1 VNILAFLRRRR
12 LTLGAA
18 LALIALLAVGMFVVA
33 RAQGQICRDVVNL
46 TICGD
51 KVVAENAEG
60 EFLLSG
66 NIKVGSRGGPLQL
79 HITDME
85 PTFKG
90 RPVDPDTFTAQFLHL
105 KQPDPNHGS
114 ADVLFGKVRFIN
126 DTNTTPLLATHYTD
140 DPTNPNALIAGRMFV
155 DVVNQRI
162 FIPAQGAVPVFT
174 QKGIV
179 RNSMML
185 FPFMDRAG
193 LRAFF
198 KDGGTVGEFATI
210 DSEFDLKTKK
220 FSGILPLNLKLSASD
235 ENPTLRVTLRAT
247 FDERGQFSG
256 TADGFKVRLGG
267 LLAEAKGVVLRIGEF
282 EAATVD
288 ILKSDNPDVPSLDP
302 ANPQLIFRFEKLKY
316 KDGQFTIGGGAVGVV
331 DFVFGDSFKLTKQT
345 LGISTDSATKTAFF
359 TINSTLVFGN
369 VLQSATQVPV
379 QVKIGATKIGGTTKP
394 IIQATLTE
402 LTPKIGSLTLK
413 LKNVTLLGDPQQNFF
428 GLQAQTVDLQWPAHL
443 GGKTAAGIQGL
454 KLGVNRDKRLIFE
467 LAGGTVGLPEYDSG
481 ALRVSMQAT
490 ISVLNNVVTF
500 NAKGTATVKLQGNG
514 SVAPT
519 VDLFLRGG
527 AGVSDTCA
535 PGATT
540 CLKRFELKLSAFEL
554 GLAGFKLG
562 LANPRGLEDGGFAAE
577 KATLSVPTGLGAVA
591 GEVTGLQ
598 IHGDG
603 AVQIAGGGIEIPPI
617 QVGGFQ
623 FVGLKGFFAKNA
635 TGGYEFKASG
645 TFPLPGIEPGAGKSG
660 IAATVTI
667 RTKPDGGLQ
676 GLGVEVI
683 FSATPGIPI
692 GSTGMELTSIGGKF
706 DVESG
711 TVQIGVSMRAS
722 TSAKLIGIPLA
733 SIDGN
738 ATLQLNPFRFTA
750 NAKLSVLVFS
760 VAQASLGI
768 GDGQGFSGGPGF
780 NVSFSVNAVIV
791 KGDVKL
797 RLGNVTV
804 NGVKKLRVAASAS
817 YRIGIDKGQFGFL
830 LPPFNIN
837 LASIA
842 FQGGTFTDRRS
853 SPTRETAGLLG
864 RIKVGPFG
872 ASLFVDLSKR
882 PTQSGFVSIANADK
896 LTLIE
901 AARVRALA
909 AQGVPGYSSRAL
921 STAEAH
927 TLGLS
932 AAPGVVLQQETI
944 PIVITQT
951 TTLVAG
957 IHYTAG
963 NPSIRL
969 LLPNGGEL
977 NAGNVCVMTDTNLCD
992 SATRVLVRST
1002 DPAKGN
1008 ELAFI
1013 FKGAA
1018 LGTYML
1024 VVDNAPADYSKV
1036 SYQLNDAPTATIT
1049 STACAVGSIPGVTVR
1064 CNGVAGG
1071 GQVALVWNTSDLDSP
1086 DAKVSVGYA
1095 KVLADGTV
1103 DPADMQLLA
1112 EGRTLGA
1119 GNLLWNLGEVP
1130 TGKYKLVVRVEDGSN
1145 APVDAV
1151 SPLLVEV
1158 TDQRAP
1164 AVPVGLVGKPLPG
1177 ELLVNWSQ
1185 NPERDLGGYE
1195 IGFGIVRAGVPD
1207 SAANFVYSRNMGPK
1221 EVVITGTQ
1229 VVDAKLWGLKDDEQI
1244 FFGIRAYDQS
1254 NNFSA
1259 WSPLLRAKPWPL
1271 APDAWTPTPG
1281 GIGAT
1286 STKIEVAFATPL
1298 RATSLSGALQVLRA
1312 NGTPVP
1318 GTLRFIT
1325 TLDGSQVIG
1334 LRFTPAASLTDG
1346 VTYTAVLKGGVGAIT
1361 AVDGRQMPE
1370 DYRWSFTTRNQ
1381 KVYLPVVTR

>member
-12 LTLGAA
+12 LTVGAA
-18 LALIALLAVGMFVVA
+18 LALIVLVALGMFAAA

-51 KVVAENAEG
+51 ELVQETSQG
-60 EFLLSG
+60 EFRLAD
-66 NIKVGSRGGPLQL
+66 NIKIGPRGGPMLL
-79 HITDME
+79 ALDNREIS
-85 PTFKG
+85 FG
-90 RPVDPDTFTAQFLHL
+90 G
-105 KQPDPNHGS
+105 GS
-114 ADVLFGKVRFIN
+114 APLRAEFTHVIQPGLLGATDIAVGSMRWIN
-126 DTNTTPLLATHYTD
+126 DPAGTALLQSHLVA
-140 DPTNPNALIAGRMFV
+140 DPRDPGNLSKVLIGVMHV
-155 DVVNQRI
+155 DVVNQRV
-162 FIPAQGAVPVFT
+162 FIPAPGSVPRD
-174 QKGIV
+174 QAAGIE
-179 RNSMML
+179 RNSNML

-198 KDGGTVGEFATI
+198 KDGGTIGEFKTI
-210 DSEFDLKTKK
+210 DAAFDLKTKK
-220 FSGILPLNLKLSASD
+220 FNGALPLNLKLSASD
-235 ENPTLRVTLRAT
+235 ENPTLRVTLRTT

-256 TADGFKVRLGG
+256 SVDGFKVRLGG

-379 QVKIGATKIGGTTKP
+379 QVKIGATKVGGTTKP

-413 LKNVTLLGDPQQNFF
+413 LKNVSLLGDPQQNFF

-443 GGKTAAGIQGL
+443 GSKTAAGIQGL
-454 KLGVNRDKRLIFE
+454 KLGVNRDKKLIFE

-481 ALRVSMQAT
+481 ALRVSLQAT

-527 AGVSDTCA
+527 AGVADTCA
-535 PGATT
+535 PNASG

-562 LANPRGLEDGGFAAE
+562 LASPRGLEDGGFAAD
-577 KATLSVPTGLGAVA
+577 KATLSVPTGLGAVG
-591 GEVTGLQ
+591 GEVNGLQ

-603 AVQIAGGGIEIPPI
+603 TVQIAGGGIEIPPI
-617 QVGGFQ
+617 QLGGFQ

-667 RTKPDGGLQ
+667 RTKADGGLQ

-722 TSAKLIGIPLA
+722 TTARLIGIPLA

-791 KGDVKL
+791 KGEAKL

-830 LPPFNIN
+830 LPPFEIN

-864 RIKVGPFG
+864 HIKVGPFG
-872 ASLFVDLSKR
+872 ASLFVDLSKKLS
-882 PTQSGFVSIANADK
+882 QSGFVSIANADK

-909 AQGVPGYSSRAL
+909 AQGVPGYTSYAL
-921 STAEAH
+921 SAAEAR
-927 TLGLS
+927 TLGLR
-932 AAPGVVLQQETI
+932 AAPGAVVQQETI

-951 TTLVAG
+951 STLVAG
-957 IHYTAG
+957 IHYTSG

-969 LLPNGGEL
+969 LLPNGGGEL
-977 NAGNVCVMTDTNLCD
+977 NAGNVCVMTDTNRCD
-992 SATRVLVRST
+992 NATRVLVRSA
-1002 DPAKGN
+1002 DPVKGD

-1013 FKGAA
+1013 VKGAA
-1018 LGTYML
+1018 PGTYTL
-1024 VVDNAPADYSKV
+1024 VIDNAPADYSKV
-1036 SYQLNDAPTATIT
+1036 SYQLNEAPTASIT

-1064 CNGVAGG
+1064 CNGVTGG
-1071 GQVALVWNTSDLDSP
+1071 GQVALAWSTADLDSP
-1086 DAKVSVGYA
+1086 EAKVSIGYA
-1095 KVLADGTV
+1095 KVQADGTV

-1112 EGRTLGA
+1112 EGRLLGS
-1119 GNLLWNLGEVP
+1119 GNLTWNLGEVP
-1130 TGKYKLVVRVEDGSN
+1130 TGKYKLLVRVEDGSN
-1145 APVDAV
+1145 APVDAI

-1164 AVPVGLVGKPLPG
+1164 AVPTGLVGKPLPG
-1177 ELLVNWSQ
+1177 ELLVNWNQ
-1185 NPERDLGGYE
+1185 NAERDLGGYE
-1195 IGFGIVRAGVPD
+1195 IGFGIVRVGVPD
-1207 SAANFVYSRNMGPK
+1207 SATNFVYSRNMGPK

-1254 NNFSA
+1254 NNFSG
-1259 WSPLLRAKPWPL
+1259 WSLLQRAKPWPL

-1281 GIGAT
+1281 GEGAT
-1286 STKIEVAFATPL
+1286 STTVEVVFAMPL
-1298 RATSLSGALQVLRA
+1298 QAASLSGGLQVQRV
-1312 NGTPVP
+1312 NGAPVA
-1318 GTLRFIT
+1318 GTLTLIRN
-1325 TLDGSQVIG
+1325 LDGSQVIG
-1334 LRFTPAASLTDG
+1334 LRFTPAAPLTDG
-1346 VTYTAVLKGGVGAIT
+1346 VTYTAVLNGGVGGIT
-1361 AVDGRQMPE
+1361 ALDGRQMPE
-1370 DYRWSFTTRNQ
+1370 DYRWSFSTRNQ
-1381 KVYLPVVTR
+1381 KLFLPRVAR

>member
-1 VNILAFLRRRR
+1 MV
-12 LTLGAA
+12 GAA
-18 LALIALLAVGMFVVA
+18 LALIALVALGMFAGA
-33 RAQGQICRDVVNL
+33 RAQGQICRDIVNL

-51 KVVAENAEG
+51 SISPNPSDPE
-60 EFLLSG
+60 EFRLAG
-66 NIKVGSRGGPLQL
+66 NLKIGPRGGPALLQV
-79 HITDME
+79 TDME

-90 RPVDPDTFTAQFLHL
+90 QPVSDASRVAQFFHR
-105 KQPDPNHGS
+105 KQPDPNNGA

-140 DPTNPNALIAGRMFV
+140 DPTGQETLIVGRLFV
-155 DVVNQRI
+155 DVVGQRI
-162 FIPAQGAVPVFT
+162 FIPAQNAVPIFT

-210 DSEFDLKTKK
+210 DAEFDLKTKK
-220 FSGILPLNLKLSASD
+220 FNGILPLNLKLSAAD
-235 ENPTLRVTLRAT
+235 ENPTLRITLRAT

-256 TADGFKVRLGG
+256 SVDGFKVRLGG

-345 LGISTDSATKTAFF
+345 LGISTDNATRTAFF

-379 QVKIGATKIGGTTKP
+379 QVKIGATKVGGTTKP

-402 LTPKIGSLTLK
+402 LTPKIGSLSLK
-413 LKNVTLLGDPQQNFF
+413 LKNVSLVGDPQQNFF

-454 KLGVNRDKRLIFE
+454 KLGVNRDKQLIFQ
-467 LAGGTVGLPEYDSG
+467 LAGATVGLPEYDSG
-481 ALRVSMQAT
+481 ALRVSLQAT
-490 ISVLNNVVTF
+490 ISVLDNVVTF

-535 PGATT
+535 PGASG

-562 LANPRGLEDGGFAAE
+562 LASPRGLEDGGFAAD
-577 KATLSVPTGLGAVA
+577 KATLSVPTGLGAVG
-591 GEVTGLQ
+591 GEVNGLQ

-603 AVQIAGGGIEIPPI
+603 TVQIAGGGIEIPPI
-617 QVGGFQ
+617 QLGGFQ

-635 TGGYEFKASG
+635 AGGYEFKASG
-645 TFPLPGIEPGAGKSG
+645 TFPLPGIEPGAGRSG

-676 GLGVEVI
+676 GLGVEVV
-683 FSATPGIPI
+683 FNATPGLPI

-706 DVESG
+706 DVDTG

-722 TSAKLIGIPLA
+722 TTLKLIGIPLA
-733 SIDGN
+733 SVDGN

-750 NAKLSVLVFS
+750 NAKLSVLIFS

-791 KGDVKL
+791 KGEVKV
-797 RLGNVTV
+797 RLGNVIV
-804 NGVKKLRVAASAS
+804 NGVKKLRFAASAS
-817 YRIGIDKGQFGFL
+817 YQVGLEKGQFGFL

-842 FQGGTFTDRRS
+842 FQGGTFKDRRD
-853 SPTRETAGLLG
+853 SPARDTAGLLG
-864 RIKVGPFG
+864 NIKVGPFG

-882 PTQSGFVSIANADK
+882 PNQSGFVSIVNADK
-896 LTLIE
+896 LSLIDS
-901 AARVRALA
+901 ALVRVLA

-921 STAEAH
+921 SATEVRL
-927 TLGLS
+927 LGLS
-932 AAPGVVLQQETI
+932 AAPGAVVQQETI

-957 IHYTAG
+957 IHYTSG
-963 NPSIRL
+963 DPSIRL
-969 LLPNGGEL
+969 LLPNGGGEL
-977 NAGNVCVMTDTNLCD
+977 NASNVCVMTDTNLCD
-992 SATRVLVRST
+992 GATRVLVRSA
-1002 DPAKGN
+1002 DPAKGD

-1013 FKGAA
+1013 LKGAA
-1018 LGTYML
+1018 PGTYTL
-1024 VVDNAPADYSKV
+1024 LVDNAPADYTKV
-1036 SYQLNDAPTATIT
+1036 SYQLNQAPTATIT
-1049 STACAVGSIPGVTVR
+1049 SASCGVGSIPGVTVR
-1064 CNGVAGG
+1064 CNGATGG
-1071 GQVALVWNTSDLDSP
+1071 AQVALAWNTADLDSP
-1086 DAKVSVGYA
+1086 AATVSVGYA
-1095 KVLADGTV
+1095 RVQADGTL

-1112 EGRTLGA
+1112 EGRPIGS
-1119 GNLLWNLGEVP
+1119 GNLVWNLGEVP

-1145 APVDAV
+1145 APVDAI
-1151 SPLLVEV
+1151 SSLLVEV
-1158 TDQRAP
+1158 TDQRPP
-1164 AVPVGLVGKPLPG
+1164 AVPTGLVGKPLPS

-1185 NPERDLGGYE
+1185 NLERDLGGYE
-1195 IGFGIVRAGVPD
+1195 IGFGIVRAGVAD
-1207 SAANFVYSRNMGPK
+1207 SAASFVYSRNMGPK
-1221 EVVITGTQ
+1221 EVTLAGTQ

-1259 WSPLLRAKPWPL
+1259 WSPLPRAKPWPL
-1271 APDAWTPTPG
+1271 APKAWTPTPG
-1281 GIGAT
+1281 GEGRT
-1286 STKIEVAFATPL
+1286 STTVEVAFATPL
-1298 RATSLSGALQVLRA
+1298 QAASLTGALQVQRA
-1312 NGTPVP
+1312 NGTLVP
-1318 GTLRFIT
+1318 GTLTLIR

-1334 LRFTPAASLTDG
+1334 LRFTPGAPLADG
-1346 VTYTAVLKGGVGAIT
+1346 ATYTAVLKGGIGGIT
-1361 AVDGRQMPE
+1361 ALDGRQMPE
-1370 DYRWSFTTRNQ
+1370 EYRWSFTTRNQ
-1381 KVYLPVVTR
+1381 KVFLPHVAR